1 MAQGRVIQLSRKPLF
16 ARLDEL
22 PGLSGMRQ
30 DFIKVRVSSL
40 PWQQSLIAWSSSS
53 FPWFLRVTRS
63 PRPYQVAIPRSKR
76 RGSISTLRLPQG
88 RVMSLGVVSGASLKY
103 KQLQNGTG
111 ARSRSGTG
119 CLDLSSCVGRTN
131 SPGVYP
137 FSFVQYFAGHH
148 ALVMKFF
155 AFHFLATAGLVAAS
169 QYSHGRIVRARG
181 EWGQVIRFWKK
192 QF

>member
-53 FPWFLRVTRS
+53 FPWFLRMTRS

-88 RVMSLGVVSGASLKY
+88 RVMSLGVVSGAYLKY

-119 CLDLSSCVGRTN
+119 CLDLTSCVGRTN

-137 FSFVQYFAGHH
+137 FSRSIRPIFCRSSCTSHEVLCLSLPRDGRSRR
-148 ALVMKFF
+148 
-155 AFHFLATAGLVAAS
+155 GLPVFPR
-169 QYSHGRIVRARG
+169 QDRPGTG
-181 EWGQVIRFWKK
+181 
-192 QF
+192 